1 VETSLSPLSGIWAIS
16 FIVGTRYGGLS
27 VFTAEVQDGA
37 GNGRSSAPTSFV
49 SLLDFDF
56 TLGVIGWDSGSQFE
70 FLGLMREGDPS
81 GEQSTDCLIDTINGM
96 TQGS

>member
-37 GNGRSSAPTSFV
+37 GNGRSPTPTAFV
-49 SLLDFDF
+49 ALLDFDF
-56 TLGVIGWDSGSQFE
+56 TLGVMGWNSVTKFD